1 MKWQVGAHFQTEYAN
16 EMVAI
21 IGPSAKQ
28 ATANRDALAS
38 LTWTTEEFTQVA
50 LQFNNLASIPNYPG
64 SYIIDRYTSFAFLDA
79 YNDNEDPVD
88 SLLSYITTINKEIT
102 RKRAEFEL
110 ETVDYV
116 GQTLLDKRMLQA
128 TAALDADI
136 EALGDTSAY
145 ADLIEAAR
153 SAIEV
158 KDSVALSN
166 AAAQLQAANATAF
179 AASVTALQNASVVAA
194 KYEVNSW
201 SR

>member
-1 MKWQVGAHFQTEYAN
+1 MSKLG
-16 EMVAI
+16 I
-21 IGPSAKQ
+21 I
-28 ATANRDALAS
+28 
-38 LTWTTEEFTQVA
+38 EEK
-50 LQFNNLASIPNYPG
+50 
-64 SYIIDRYTSFAFLDA
+64 
-79 YNDNEDPVD
+79 
-88 SLLSYITTINKEIT
+88 KEEI
-102 RKRAEFEL
+102 
-110 ETVDYV
+110 
-116 GQTLLDKRMLQA
+116 
-128 TAALDADI
+128 LDADI

-179 AASVTALQNASVVAA
+179 AESVTALQNASVVAA